1 MKQTSLCYIE
11 NDGRYLMLHRT
22 KKKNDENSG
31 KWIGVGG
38 KFLENESP
46 DECMLREV
54 CEETG
59 IVPSS
64 WQYRA
69 VVTFVSDL
77 YETEHMHLFT
87 AVAESSAF
95 KECDEGELKWIPKEE
110 LMSLR
115 MWEGDRIFLKLIAD
129 DSYPFFS
136 LKLTYTGD
144 SLTSAVLNGKEDIL
158 NGNI

>member
-11 NDGRYLMLHRT
+11 NDGRYLMMHRT

-59 IVPSS
+59 IIPSS

-69 VVTFVSDL
+69 VVTFVSDIC
-77 YETEHMHLFT
+77 ETEHMHLFT
-87 AVAESSAF
+87 AVSDSDIF
-95 KECDEGELKWIPKEE
+95 TPCCEGELCWIPKTEVT
-110 LMSLR
+110 R
-115 MWEGDRIFLKLIAD
+115 LKQVRQ
-129 DSYPFFS
+129 YPNPFWAVDFHATAS
-136 LKLTYTGD
+136 LKCSQIRQY
-144 SLTSAVLNGKEDIL
+144 
-158 NGNI
+158 